1 MKQASKQAIRFSY
14 IERTLFLFD
23 TSQSSTNCKIQR
35 MDTHYEAQIGFSNNV
50 QAHDGPARQFGSGA
64 AGLGALA
71 VRVGWCALPLVKKYA
86 LPLAKKLGRNLVT
99 AAIPEI
105 GQIIAGKK
113 KIKKAAKDSVNRS
126 ISKSIEQS
134 IKPGATARGPSGASR
149 NRAAQHSRPGA
160 PRSAGRGAQPRAS
173 KMQVSKQDKA
183 FSAGN
188 KSRKR
193 KTTTTISSTKLP
205 TKRSRSETLS
215 NIKYY

>member
-50 QAHDGPARQFGSGA
+50 QAHGGPARQFGSGA

-134 IKPGATARGPSGASR
+134 IKTGRHGARAVRRVAEPSGAALAPG
-149 NRAAQHSRPGA
+149 RAAIGGA
-160 PRSAGRGAQPRAS
+160 GGSAP
-173 KMQVSKQDKA
+173 
-183 FSAGN
+183 
-188 KSRKR
+188 
-193 KTTTTISSTKLP
+193 
-205 TKRSRSETLS
+205 SE
-215 NIKYY
+215 

>member
-1 MKQASKQAIRFSY
+1 
-14 IERTLFLFD
+14 
-23 TSQSSTNCKIQR
+23 

-50 QAHDGPARQFGSGA
+50 QAHGGPARQFGSGS

-71 VRVGWCALPLVKKYA
+71 VRVGRCALPRVKKYA

-99 AAIPEI
+99 AAIPKI
-105 GQIIAGKK
+105 LQIIAGKK
-113 KIKKAAKDSVNRS
+113 KIRKAAKNSVKRS

-134 IKPGATARGPSGASR
+134 IKPGATAPRAVRRVAEPSGAALAPGH
-149 NRAAQHSRPGA
+149 AAIGGA
-160 PRSAGRGAQPRAS
+160 GSQPRAS
-173 KMQVSKQDKA
+173 KMQVSKKDKA
-183 FSAGN
+183 LSAGN